1 VTLIDIAIP
10 TISFLALAAVGM
22 DLTPAHFRRLRD
34 RPAIVTAG
42 LLAPLV
48 ILPVLALGMLALF
61 EPSPDVAAGILL
73 VASCPIGGIS
83 NTYSYLARASTALSV
98 TLTTL
103 SCVLAVLTIPVTSS
117 AFEWVLQRRL
127 GFSAPASLL
136 GQLLLMVLLPVLA
149 GMWLRYRWP
158 AVAVERR
165 NGVQRS
171 AFVALAVLLALI
183 ITNDP
188 DAFAAG
194 LTETIPLAVIFV
206 AASFATGW
214 FVGRTLGATRSEGF
228 TLAAEFATRNIAV
241 AAAIAVTLL
250 EQPAFAIFAATYF
263 LTELPL
269 MLVAVAAYRAH
280 VGVVEPA

>member
-1 VTLIDIAIP
+1 MTLVDIAIP
-10 TISFLALAAVGM
+10 TISFLALTAVGM
-22 DLTPAHFRRLRD
+22 DLTPAHFRSLRD
-34 RPAIVTAG
+34 RPAIVLAG

-48 ILPVLALGMLALF
+48 LLPVLALGMLAIF

-98 TLTTL
+98 MLTTV
-103 SCVLAVLTIPVTSS
+103 SCVLAVLTIPVTSA

-136 GQLLLMVLLPVLA
+136 GQLLVMVLLPVLA
-149 GMWLRYRWP
+149 GMWLRHRWP
-158 AVAVERR
+158 AVALDRR

-171 AFVALAVLLALI
+171 AFVGLAVLLALI

-194 LTETIPLAVIFV
+194 LTETVPLAVVFV
-206 AASFATGW
+206 AASFATGR
-214 FVGRTLGATRSEGF
+214 FVGTALRATRSEGF
-228 TLAAEFATRNIAV
+228 TLATEFATRNIGV

-269 MLVAVAAYRAH
+269 MLFAVASYRAQARIA
-280 VGVVEPA
+280 EPA